1 MESSEL
7 RSGKMGKVSRETT
20 EKRQQSV
27 WEQYV
32 RGIPQYVIAQAL
44 GIHKNTVWR
53 DIEELKEKNK
63 VNIQDMDPQMA
74 IGDIAAKYDEIFKYA
89 IDEYSTA
96 GKGAQ
101 KAQYLEKALLALGKK
116 TQLLT
121 DTGVLPKAATEINS
135 KVVVEGVDINR
146 ASLQELRALRDKLH
160 TKTGLRPAVAAALDG
175 EDESQN

>member
-1 MESSEL
+1 
-7 RSGKMGKVSRETT
+7 MGKVSREVT
-20 EKRQQSV
+20 ERRQQSI

-32 RGIPQYVIAQAL
+32 RGVPQHVIAQAL
-44 GIHKNTVWR
+44 GVHKNTVCK
-53 DIEELKEKNK
+53 DIKELKDAKK
-63 VNIQDMDPQMA
+63 KDIQDMDPQMA

-96 GKGAQ
+96 EKGVH
-101 KAQYLEKALLALGKK
+101 KAQFLEKALLALGKK